1 MKTRDVQAIR
11 DGELEAAFYQE
22 LGRKLEL
29 RRKAQ
34 GLTQQ
39 ALAAELGV
47 HRNEIYR
54 WEAGKSA
61 MPLWM
66 LMRVADV
73 LSCKPNFLVP
83 SQEYTWGLYRDYLR
97 ERDPGKN
104 TVQNERDPA
113 LTKTEKLWA

>member
-1 MKTRDVQAIR
+1 MNANRK
-11 DGELEAAFYQE
+11 DGEIEAAFYQE

-54 WEAGKSA
+54 WEDGESA
-61 MPLWM
+61 MLLWM

-83 SQEYTWGLYRDYLR
+83 SQEYTWGIYRDYLR
-97 ERDPGKN
+97 ERDPGKKS
-104 TVQNERDPA
+104 VARERDPRMSREERLLA
-113 LTKTEKLWA
+113 